1 MQSRDVAGR
10 VICGA
15 PCILGSAP
23 RVLSSQC
30 RSCAAGSSYIWLLGL
45 CRQACHSEHT
55 KGFRTLVFSD
65 LLFFIL
71 YLTAVSFRCSHS
83 LITCVTL
90 LKAECVLD
98 LAFSV
103 GFCVCQSTATLSAG
117 FQALTH
123 THTHTNAFIR
133 KALLW
138 FVSPV

>member
-1 MQSRDVAGR
+1 MQSRNVAGR

-71 YLTAVSFRCSHS
+71 YLTAVSFRCSQFDNMRDTFKSRVCSGPGIQCRILCVSIYSYIVCWVSGPHS
-83 LITCVTL
+83 
-90 LKAECVLD
+90 
-98 LAFSV
+98 
-103 GFCVCQSTATLSAG
+103 
-117 FQALTH
+117 H
-123 THTHTNAFIR
+123 THTPMPLFGKHFYGLSLPC
-133 KALLW
+133 K
-138 FVSPV
+138 